1 MVRTVVWIPIGLDF
15 GDSEANFAEP
25 DLLTQ

>member
-1 MVRTVVWIPIGLDF
+1 MVRAVVWIPIGLDF
-15 GDSEANFAEP
+15 GDSEADFAVP